1 MSENHSASA
10 AQQEFITTSNLKY
23 YNKYDYSLVK
33 YINDYTSVL
42 VICPEHGELLVLAG
56 RHRRG
61 VHGCLK
67 CCQLEISQRPDTNDF
82 VQRATIKHGDKYN
95 YSKTVYIDEDT
106 PVYIISSAGEFYQTP
121 KIHLLDGDS
130 DPNIEY
136 KQCDY
141 LLYKNAEKT
150 SNFVQKA
157 TLKHG
162 DKYRYSD
169 TVYYGMDSRV
179 DIKCVKHG
187 CLYQTPIQHLLMTNV
202 CDTCI
207 EQQEQLRD
215 YLLAQN
221 NPEKR
226 KIDQLNLFVLVR
238 LHNRIKTGIF
248 LKIHYKDA
256 GEFLTAMRKMRN
268 AYIKVR
274 NYSLLS
280 LPCVLEQDDNT
291 RFKHLTNS
299 LDINPDY
306 IAAQSEFIS
315 LYNHYKNAIR
325 DISNS
330 VVKEIIRLF
339 DIRDFNNIR
348 QSDLITAILQDFCA
362 SGATV

>member
-1 MSENHSASA
+1 MSENHLANA
-10 AQQEFITTSNLKY
+10 AQQAFITESNLKY

-33 YINDYTSVL
+33 YINDYTPVI
-42 VICPEHGELLVLAG
+42 VICPEHGELVLLPT

-61 VHGCLK
+61 VDGCRK
-67 CCQLEISQRPDTNDF
+67 CCQLEITQRPFTNDF
-82 VQRATIKHGDKYN
+82 VQQATLKHGDKYN

-106 PVYIISSAGEFYQTP
+106 PVCIISSAGEFSQTP

-130 DPNIEY
+130 DPFIEY

-141 LLYKNAEKT
+141 LLFKNAEKT

-162 DKYRYSD
+162 DKYRYSA

-179 DIKCVKHG
+179 DITCVKHG
-187 CLYQTPIQHLLMTNV
+187 CLYQTPEQHLSSLNV

-221 NPEKR
+221 NPQKK
-226 KIDQLNLFVLVR
+226 KIDQLNLFVLVCVHR
-238 LHNRIKTGIF
+238 ASKTGI
-248 LKIHYKDA
+248 LRKIHYTDA
-256 GEFLTAMRKMRN
+256 EEFLTAMRKMKN
-268 AYIKVR
+268 AYITVR

-280 LPCVLEQDDNT
+280 LPGVLDQDDNT
-291 RFKHLTNS
+291 RFKQLTDS
-299 LDINPDY
+299 LDINPLY
-306 IAAQSEFIS
+306 IAAQLEFIS
-315 LYNHYKNAIR
+315 VYNHYKNTIR
-325 DISNS
+325 DTSNS

-339 DIRDFNNIR
+339 DIKDFHNIR
-348 QSDLITAILQDFCA
+348 QSDLITAILQDFCNF
-362 SGATV
+362 